1 MQIVGESVKQRA
13 GDPLPS
19 SSAIFDGKIVRLR
32 AARGEVLGVQ
42 VLRAMDSAIGESL
55 DVDGAAVRAW
65 RVDDVHVARPSTDMY
80 GPSRG
85 SGDYADRLV
94 AGEGAAVDARRDALF
109 DVAVARDAAPGLH
122 TGTLHVGDAA
132 YPVQLDVAPVELD
145 PIDEHPRVWAYYSA
159 AELARVGL
167 DEAATAAMFR
177 ADGVLATPELTPA
190 DADARAAQV
199 RGARFVPV
207 HLPPTRDAIA
217 RDARVWQAW
226 AARTGQQPFA
236 IPIDEPHTIMAKLEV
251 RTIARWLHAAGGGV
265 WLAVTDAP
273 DWLYGGDVDVF
284 VAPGAPGT
292 GPPDRRWTYNGAPPR
307 AGAMI
312 VDTDGVALRTWGWI
326 GFLHDVPLWYV
337 WDAAYWR
344 DKYNAARRG
353 GTRDDAPAFDPSRD
367 AATYDD
373 GEDIGNL
380 DGVLVYPDGAPSLRL
395 IELRRGIED
404 RALLDEL
411 AACSGRPAVEAI
423 AHELVPRSLG
433 DLGDAGPG
441 PGAWPVDEPSW
452 EAARRAVLDA
462 LVACRTRT

>member
-1 MQIVGESVKQRA
+1 VT
-13 GDPLPS
+13 
-19 SSAIFDGKIVRLR
+19 SAIFDGRVVHLR
-32 AARGEVLGVQ
+32 GARGEVLGVQ
-42 VLRAMDSAIGESL
+42 VLRASSDPAALSLAI
-55 DVDGAAVRAW
+55 DGAGVRAW

-85 SGDYADRLV
+85 AGDYPDELV
-94 AGEGAAVDARRDALF
+94 PGQGGEVSAKRDALF
-109 DVAVARDAAPGLH
+109 DVAIARDAGPGVHAGSLR
-122 TGTLHVGDAA
+122 VDGDTFA
-132 YPVQLDVAPVELD
+132 VELEVVPVELP
-145 PIDEHPRVWAYYSA
+145 PIDEHPRVWAYYNPS
-159 AELARVGL
+159 ELARAGL
-167 DEAATAAMFR
+167 DEAPVAAMFR
-177 ADGVLATPELTPA
+177 ADGVLASPELTPA
-190 DADARAAQV
+190 DAAAREAQV

-207 HLPPTRDAIA
+207 LLPASRDEIA
-217 RDARVWQAW
+217 RDARTWAAW
-226 AARTGQQPFA
+226 SARTGQQPFA
-236 IPIDEPHTIMAKLEV
+236 IPVDEPHTIAAKLEA

-312 VDTDGVALRTWGWI
+312 ADTDGVALRTWGWI

-344 DKYNAARRG
+344 DKYNAAKRG
-353 GTRDDAPAFDPSRD
+353 DTRDSAPRFDPSAD

-380 DGVLVYPDGAPSLRL
+380 DGVLFYPDGQPSLRL
-395 IELRRGIED
+395 VALRRGIED
-404 RALLDEL
+404 RALLDAL
-411 AACSGRPAVEAI
+411 AACAGRPTVEAI
-423 AHELVPRSLG
+423 ARQLVPSSLG

-441 PGAWPVDEPSW
+441 PGAWPVDEAAW
-452 EAARRAVLDA
+452 ESARRAVLDG
-462 LVACRTRT
+462 LVACHARP